1 MPHSRYIDYALAIAK
16 RDDMLLMMLGYV
28 IVAFVLATAISW
40 IFPRFK
46 REWLL
51 VGGFY
56 ATLAFAGAVSVIA
69 SH

>member
-1 MPHSRYIDYALAIAK
+1 MQHSRYIDYALAIAK
-16 RDDMLLMMLGYV
+16 RDDMLLLMLGYV
-28 IVAFVLATAISW
+28 VVAFVLATAVSA
-40 IFPRFK
+40 IFPRIK

-56 ATLAFAGAVSVIA
+56 ATLAIAGAVSFIA